1 MLNVYFI
8 EGATDPYLWIL
19 FSLMAARVAN
29 LWIIDNDP
37 MVSFY
42 IKRLTELG
50 ALADIITI
58 YDSPRGAVDYLL
70 LHKTSLEHLPDII
83 LLDIYMP
90 EMDGWEFIQEFQKI
104 RDKLTKNV
112 EIHIITSSNHPKDIS
127 RAKTFVEVKSYLQ
140 KPVTLEALQDVVSN
154 YNMAERS

>member
-1 MLNVYFI
+1 M
-8 EGATDPYLWIL
+8 TP
-19 FSLMAARVAN
+19 RVAN

-90 EMDGWEFIQEFQKI
+90 DMDGWEFLQEFQKI
-104 RDKLTKNV
+104 KDKLMKNV

-127 RAKTFVEVKSYLQ
+127 RAQSFPEVKSYLQ
-140 KPVTLEALQDVVSN
+140 KPVTLEALQEVVAN
-154 YNMAERS
+154 YNLAKL

>member
-1 MLNVYFI
+1 
-8 EGATDPYLWIL
+8 
-19 FSLMAARVAN
+19 MASRVAN

>member
-1 MLNVYFI
+1 M
-8 EGATDPYLWIL
+8 TP
-19 FSLMAARVAN
+19 RVAN

-112 EIHIITSSNHPKDIS
+112 EIHIITSSNHPKDIT
-127 RAKTFVEVKSYLQ
+127 RAQSFLEVKSYLQ
-140 KPVTLEALQDVVSN
+140 KPVTLEALQEVVAN
-154 YNMAERS
+154 YNLAKL

>member
-1 MLNVYFI
+1 
-8 EGATDPYLWIL
+8 
-19 FSLMAARVAN
+19 
-29 LWIIDNDP
+29 

-154 YNMAERS
+154 YNMA

>member
-1 MLNVYFI
+1 
-8 EGATDPYLWIL
+8 
-19 FSLMAARVAN
+19 MANRVAN

-58 YDSPRGAVDYLL
+58 YDSPRGAIDYLL
-70 LHKTSLEHLPDII
+70 LHKTSMEHLPDIN

-90 EMDGWEFIQEFQKI
+90 EMEGWEFIQEFQKI
-104 RDKLTKNV
+104 KDQLTKKI
-112 EIHIITSSNHPKDIS
+112 EIHIITSSNHPKDIT
-127 RAKTFVEVKSYLQ
+127 RAKTFPEVKAYLQ
-140 KPVTLEALQDVVSN
+140 KPVTLEALQEVVTKHNS
-154 YNMAERS
+154 

>member
-1 MLNVYFI
+1 
-8 EGATDPYLWIL
+8 
-19 FSLMAARVAN
+19 MANRVAN

-58 YDSPRGAVDYLL
+58 YDSPRGAIDYLL
-70 LHKTSLEHLPDII
+70 LHKTSMAHLPDII

-104 RDKLTKNV
+104 KDQLTKRI

-127 RAKTFVEVKSYLQ
+127 RAKTFPEIKAYLQ
-140 KPVTLEALQDVVSN
+140 KPVTLEALQEVVMKHNS
-154 YNMAERS
+154 

>member
-1 MLNVYFI
+1 
-8 EGATDPYLWIL
+8 
-19 FSLMAARVAN
+19 MANRVAN

-58 YDSPRGAVDYLL
+58 YDSPRGAIDYLL
-70 LHKTSLEHLPDII
+70 LHKTSMEHLPDII

-104 RDKLTKNV
+104 KDQLTKTI
-112 EIHIITSSNHPKDIS
+112 EIHIITSSNHPKDIT
-127 RAKTFVEVKSYLQ
+127 RAKTFPEVKAYLQ
-140 KPVTLEALQDVVSN
+140 KPVTLEALQEVVTKHN
-154 YNMAERS
+154 T

>member
-1 MLNVYFI
+1 MSIRFRQLDKLPLITFP
-8 EGATDPYLWIL
+8 T
-19 FSLMAARVAN
+19 MAARVAN

-70 LHKTSLEHLPDII
+70 LHKSSTEHLPDII

-104 RDKLTKNV
+104 RAQLSKNV
-112 EIHIITSSNHPKDIS
+112 EIHIITSSNHPKDIT
-127 RAKTFVEVKSYLQ
+127 RAKTFAEVKSYLQ
-140 KPVTLEALQDVVSN
+140 KPVTLEALQDVVSH
-154 YNMAERS
+154 YNMA

>member
-1 MLNVYFI
+1 
-8 EGATDPYLWIL
+8 
-19 FSLMAARVAN
+19 MANRVAN

-58 YDSPRGAVDYLL
+58 YDSPRGAIDYLL
-70 LHKTSLEHLPDII
+70 LHKTSMAHLPDII

-104 RDKLTKNV
+104 KDQLTKTI

-127 RAKTFVEVKSYLQ
+127 RAKTFPEVKAYLQ
-140 KPVTLEALQDVVSN
+140 KPVTLEALQEVVTKHNS
-154 YNMAERS
+154 

>member
-1 MLNVYFI
+1 LSKFVRFKTKDYQ
-8 EGATDPYLWIL
+8 ELLPGYLTDP
-19 FSLMAARVAN
+19 MANRVAN

-58 YDSPRGAVDYLL
+58 YDSPRGAIDYLL
-70 LHKTSLEHLPDII
+70 LHKTSMAHLPDII

-104 RDKLTKNV
+104 KDQLTKRI
-112 EIHIITSSNHPKDIS
+112 EIHIITSSNHPKDIT
-127 RAKTFVEVKSYLQ
+127 RAKTFPEIKAYLQ
-140 KPVTLEALQDVVSN
+140 KPVTLEALQEVVMKHN
-154 YNMAERS
+154 A

>member
-1 MLNVYFI
+1 M
-8 EGATDPYLWIL
+8 TP
-19 FSLMAARVAN
+19 RVAN

-70 LHKTSLEHLPDII
+70 LHKSSLEHLPDII

-104 RDKLTKNV
+104 RDKLMKNV
-112 EIHIITSSNHPKDIS
+112 EIHIITSSNHPKDIT
-127 RAKTFVEVKSYLQ
+127 RAQSFVEVKSYLQ
-140 KPVTLEALQDVVSN
+140 KPVTLEALQEVVAN
-154 YNMAERS
+154 YNLAKPSSAI

>member
-1 MLNVYFI
+1 
-8 EGATDPYLWIL
+8 
-19 FSLMAARVAN
+19 MANRVAN

-58 YDSPRGAVDYLL
+58 YDSPRGAIDYLL
-70 LHKTSLEHLPDII
+70 LHKTSTAHLPDII

-104 RDKLTKNV
+104 KDQLTKTI

-127 RAKTFVEVKSYLQ
+127 RAKTFPEVKAYLQ
-140 KPVTLEALQDVVSN
+140 KPVTLEALQEVVTKHNS
-154 YNMAERS
+154 

>member
-1 MLNVYFI
+1 MSPVI
-8 EGATDPYLWIL
+8 
-19 FSLMAARVAN
+19 FSSMAARVAN

>member
-1 MLNVYFI
+1 M
-8 EGATDPYLWIL
+8 TP
-19 FSLMAARVAN
+19 RVAN

-90 EMDGWEFIQEFQKI
+90 EMDGWEFLQEFQKI
-104 RDKLTKNV
+104 KDKLMKNV

-127 RAKTFVEVKSYLQ
+127 RAQSFPEVKSYLQ
-140 KPVTLEALQDVVSN
+140 KPVTLEALQEVVAN
-154 YNMAERS
+154 YNLAKL

>member
-1 MLNVYFI
+1 
-8 EGATDPYLWIL
+8 
-19 FSLMAARVAN
+19 MASRVAN

-58 YDSPRGAVDYLL
+58 YDSPRGAVDYLVM
-70 LHKTSLEHLPDII
+70 HKNSMQHLPDII

-104 RDKLTKNV
+104 KDQLTKNI
-112 EIHIITSSNHPKDIS
+112 EIHIISSSNHPKDIS
-127 RAKTFVEVKSYLQ
+127 RAESFPEVKAYLQ
-140 KPVTLEALQDVVSN
+140 KPVTLEALQDAVAR
-154 YNMAERS
+154 YNQV

>member
-1 MLNVYFI
+1 M
-8 EGATDPYLWIL
+8 TP
-19 FSLMAARVAN
+19 RVAN

-70 LHKTSLEHLPDII
+70 LHKSSLEHLPDII

-90 EMDGWEFIQEFQKI
+90 EMDGWEFLQEFQKVK
-104 RDKLTKNV
+104 DKLTKNV

-127 RAKTFVEVKSYLQ
+127 RAQSFPEVKSYLQ
-140 KPVTLEALQDVVSN
+140 KPVTLEALQELVAN
-154 YNMAERS
+154 YNLAKL

>member
-1 MLNVYFI
+1 
-8 EGATDPYLWIL
+8 
-19 FSLMAARVAN
+19 MANRVAN

-58 YDSPRGAVDYLL
+58 YDSPRGAIDYLL
-70 LHKTSLEHLPDII
+70 LHKTSMAHLPDII

-104 RDKLTKNV
+104 KDQLTKRI
-112 EIHIITSSNHPKDIS
+112 EIHIITSSNHPKDIT
-127 RAKTFVEVKSYLQ
+127 RAKTFPEIKAYLQ
-140 KPVTLEALQDVVSN
+140 KPVTLEALQEVVMKHNS
-154 YNMAERS
+154 

>member
-1 MLNVYFI
+1 MSIRFRQLDQLPLITFP
-8 EGATDPYLWIL
+8 T
-19 FSLMAARVAN
+19 MAARVAN

-70 LHKTSLEHLPDII
+70 LHKSSTEHLPDII

-104 RDKLTKNV
+104 RAQLSKNV
-112 EIHIITSSNHPKDIS
+112 EIHIITSSNHPKDIT

-140 KPVTLEALQDVVSN
+140 KPVTLEALQDVVSH
-154 YNMAERS
+154 YNMA

>member
-1 MLNVYFI
+1 M
-8 EGATDPYLWIL
+8 TP
-19 FSLMAARVAN
+19 RVAN

-70 LHKTSLEHLPDII
+70 LHKSSLEHLPDII

-90 EMDGWEFIQEFQKI
+90 EMDGWEFLQEFQKI
-104 RDKLTKNV
+104 KDKLMKNV

-127 RAKTFVEVKSYLQ
+127 RAQSFPEVKSYLQ
-140 KPVTLEALQDVVSN
+140 KPVTLEALQELVAN
-154 YNMAERS
+154 YNLAKL

>member
-1 MLNVYFI
+1 MYCVQQLLRTPFFLILLSKFVSFENRNYQKLPPDYL
-8 EGATDPYLWIL
+8 TDP
-19 FSLMAARVAN
+19 MANRVAN

-58 YDSPRGAVDYLL
+58 YDSPRGAIDYLL
-70 LHKTSLEHLPDII
+70 LHKTAMEHLPDII

-104 RDKLTKNV
+104 KDQLTKKI
-112 EIHIITSSNHPKDIS
+112 EIHIITS
-127 RAKTFVEVKSYLQ
+127 
-140 KPVTLEALQDVVSN
+140 
-154 YNMAERS
+154 

>member
-1 MLNVYFI
+1 M
-8 EGATDPYLWIL
+8 TP
-19 FSLMAARVAN
+19 RVAN

-112 EIHIITSSNHPKDIS
+112 EIHIITSSNHPKDIT
-127 RAKTFVEVKSYLQ
+127 RAQSFLEVKSYLQ
-140 KPVTLEALQDVVSN
+140 KLVTLEALQEVVAN
-154 YNMAERS
+154 YNLAKL

>member
-1 MLNVYFI
+1 
-8 EGATDPYLWIL
+8 
-19 FSLMAARVAN
+19 
-29 LWIIDNDP
+29 
-37 MVSFY
+37 
-42 IKRLTELG
+42 
-50 ALADIITI
+50 
-58 YDSPRGAVDYLL
+58 
-70 LHKTSLEHLPDII
+70 
-83 LLDIYMP
+83 MP

-127 RAKTFVEVKSYLQ
+127 RAKTFAEVKSYLQ

>member
-1 MLNVYFI
+1 M
-8 EGATDPYLWIL
+8 TP
-19 FSLMAARVAN
+19 RVAN

-112 EIHIITSSNHPKDIS
+112 EIHIITSSNHPKDLT
-127 RAKTFVEVKSYLQ
+127 RAQSFVEVKSYLQ
-140 KPVTLEALQDVVSN
+140 KPVTLEALQEVVAN
-154 YNMAERS
+154 YNLAKL

>member
-1 MLNVYFI
+1 
-8 EGATDPYLWIL
+8 
-19 FSLMAARVAN
+19 MAARVAN

-104 RDKLTKNV
+104 RDKLSKTV
-112 EIHIITSSNHPKDIS
+112 EIHIITSSNHPKDIT
-127 RAKTFVEVKSYLQ
+127 RAKTFPEVKSYLQ
-140 KPVTLEALQDVVSN
+140 KPVTLEALQEVVSH
-154 YNMAERS
+154 YNMA

>member
-1 MLNVYFI
+1 
-8 EGATDPYLWIL
+8 
-19 FSLMAARVAN
+19 MAKRVAN

-58 YDSPRGAVDYLL
+58 YDSPRGAIDYLL
-70 LHKTSLEHLPDII
+70 LHKNSTEHLPDII

-104 RDKLTKNV
+104 KGQLTKTI
-112 EIHIITSSNHPKDIS
+112 EIHIITSSNHPKDIT
-127 RAKTFVEVKSYLQ
+127 RAKTFPEVKAYLQ
-140 KPVTLEALQDVVSN
+140 KPVTLEALQEVVTKHN
-154 YNMAERS
+154 T

>member
-1 MLNVYFI
+1 M
-8 EGATDPYLWIL
+8 TP
-19 FSLMAARVAN
+19 RVAN

-70 LHKTSLEHLPDII
+70 LHKASLEHLPDII

-112 EIHIITSSNHPKDIS
+112 EIHIITSSNHPKDIT
-127 RAKTFVEVKSYLQ
+127 RAQSFLEVKSYLQ
-140 KPVTLEALQDVVSN
+140 KPVTLEALQEVVAN
-154 YNMAERS
+154 YNLAKL

>member
-1 MLNVYFI
+1 
-8 EGATDPYLWIL
+8 
-19 FSLMAARVAN
+19 MANRVAN

-58 YDSPRGAVDYLL
+58 YDSPRGAIDYLL
-70 LHKTSLEHLPDII
+70 LHKTSTEHLPDII

-104 RDKLTKNV
+104 KDQLTKRI
-112 EIHIITSSNHPKDIS
+112 EIHIITSSNHPKDIT
-127 RAKTFVEVKSYLQ
+127 RAKTFPEVKAYLQ
-140 KPVTLEALQDVVSN
+140 KPVTLEALQEVVTKHNS
-154 YNMAERS
+154 